1 MKIAICEDD
10 AFMAET
16 LKEYVKEFL
25 DSKELLHTIEWFD
38 TAAKFYKSTETFD
51 LIFLDY
57 ELPDSNGME
66 IAKNLRKINNKSTI
80 IFTTSFSEYVF
91 QSFEV
96 NTFRYLVKP
105 VTREDV
111 ESTMTALINNFEQ
124 YAKVDIPTEGGETV
138 FASLPE
144 IMYIESNGRYT
155 TVRLNSTSYVSTK
168 ALTTFQSEI
177 NSFKFYRTHR
187 TFLVNMK
194 YIAEIHGSTITLTN
208 GEKVSI
214 SRRNLSTFN
223 HAYFNYLKYS
233 DL

>member
-10 AFMAET
+10 SFMAET
-16 LKEYVKEFL
+16 LKEYIKEFL
-25 DSKELLHTIEWFD
+25 DSKKLLHTIEWFD
-38 TAAKFYKSTETFD
+38 TASKFYSSTETYD

-66 IAKNLRKINNKSTI
+66 IAKNLRKTNNKSTI

-105 VTREDV
+105 ITKEDV
-111 ESTMTALINNFEQ
+111 ETTMTALINNFEQ
-124 YAKVDIPTEGGETV
+124 FAKVDIPTEDGETV

-168 ALTTFQSEI
+168 ALTTFQAEI

-194 YIAEIHGSTITLTN
+194 YIADIEKNVITLVN
-208 GEKVSI
+208 GEKIEI
-214 SRRNLSTFN
+214 SRRNLSAFN
-223 HAYFNYLKYS
+223 KSYLNYLKYY
-233 DL
+233 DM

>member
-25 DSKELLHTIEWFD
+25 DSKELLHTIEWFE
-38 TAAKFYKSTETFD
+38 TASKFYASTEAYD

-105 VTREDV
+105 VTKEDV
-111 ESTMTALINNFEQ
+111 ETTMTALINNFEQ
-124 YAKVDIPTEGGETV
+124 FAKVDIPTENGETV

-168 ALTTFQSEI
+168 ALTTFQAEI

-194 YIAEIHGSTITLTN
+194 FIAEIHGSTIILTN

-214 SRRNLSTFN
+214 SRRNLTTFN
-223 HAYFNYLKYS
+223 RAYFNFLKYS

>member
-1 MKIAICEDD
+1 MKIAICEDN
-10 AFMAET
+10 AFMADI
-16 LKEYVKEFL
+16 LKGYIIDFL
-25 DSKELLHTIEWFD
+25 NSKEMIFTIEVFD
-38 TAAKFYKSTETFD
+38 TATKFNASTETFD
-51 LIFLDY
+51 LLFLDY

-66 IAKNLRKINNKSTI
+66 IAKNLRKTNNKTTI

-96 NTFRYLVKP
+96 DTFRYLVKP
-105 VTREDV
+105 ICKEDL
-111 ESTMTALINNFEQ
+111 ENAMTAFINNFEQ
-124 YAKVDIPTEGGETV
+124 YSKIDIPTDGGDVV

-144 IMYIESNGRYT
+144 IMYIETSGRYT

-168 ALTTFQSEI
+168 PLSAFQAEI

-194 YIAEIHGSTITLTN
+194 YIAEIHGNTIILTN